1 LTEILDTGFASK
13 PQTNGE
19 APLPKRAGPKG
30 LLPGS
35 WVGRTLRVAYVDCY
49 GGGQEATAAL
59 LDLYPFGPVV
69 NLSGER
75 TALSWDCLRTVT
87 LLSD

>member
-1 LTEILDTGFASK
+1 VTEMQTI
-13 PQTNGE
+13 PQANSE
-19 APLPKRAGPKG
+19 APLPKRSAPKG

-35 WVGRTLRVAYVDCY
+35 WIGRTLRVAYVDCY
-49 GGGQEATAAL
+49 GSGQEVSAAL
-59 LDLYPFGPVV
+59 LDFYPFGVIV

-87 LLSD
+87 LISD